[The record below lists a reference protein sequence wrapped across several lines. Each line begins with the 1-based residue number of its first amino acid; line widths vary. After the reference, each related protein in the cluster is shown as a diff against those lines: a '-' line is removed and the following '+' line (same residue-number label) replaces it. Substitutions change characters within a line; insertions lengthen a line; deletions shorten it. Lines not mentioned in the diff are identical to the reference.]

1 MAIAKNS
8 GGSFEPV
15 PQGTHQA
22 RCFAQISLGTQHSEN
37 YPDSFKVMLMWELPE
52 QTLERDGE
60 QVPMVISKEYTCSL
74 NEKANLRRD
83 LVSWRGRE
91 FTEPELAG
99 FDVAQ
104 VVGAPCLLNVINTTN
119 TKGKTYAKIASISPL
134 PKKMQA
140 EKQVHQSV
148 KYEIEMGKCDVFQ
161 KLPEW
166 VQKKICACV
175 EWNTAP
181 QPAKSAAPVSHQ
193 PEVPGEPEMDDVPF

>member
-1 MAIAKNS
+1 MAIAKSS
-8 GGSFEPV
+8 GGTFEPV

-22 RCFAQISLGTQHSEN
+22 RCFAQISLGTQHSEQ

-52 QTLERDGE
+52 QVIDREGE
-60 QVPMVISKEYTCSL
+60 SIPMVISKEYTCSL

-91 FTEPELAG
+91 FTDAELAG

-104 VVGAPCLLNVINTTN
+104 VVGAPCLLNVIQTQN
-119 TKGKTYAKIASISPL
+119 TKGKTYSKIASISPL

-140 EKQVHQSV
+140 EKQVHASV
-148 KYEIEMGKCDVFQ
+148 KYEIEMGKGEVFQ

-175 EWNTAP
+175 EWNTPTQAKTAP
-181 QPAKSAAPVSHQ
+181 PASHQ
-193 PEVPGEPEMDDVPF
+193 PETTNEPETDDVPF